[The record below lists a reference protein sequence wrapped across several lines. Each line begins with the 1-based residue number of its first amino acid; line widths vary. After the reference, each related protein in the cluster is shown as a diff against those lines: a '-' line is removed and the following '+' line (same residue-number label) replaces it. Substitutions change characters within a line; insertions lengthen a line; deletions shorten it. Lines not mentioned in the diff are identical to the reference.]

1 MYKDKA
7 IKKAIPTMPFNKSK
21 VLTTMRAKVHSNITI
36 TSLVALFS
44 LVKMGLKIAAI
55 AITNKILAVLLP
67 MIFPNAI
74 SGYPVRT
81 ASKDTVNSGKLVPK
95 PITKALTNSL
105 DNFNL

>member
-1 MYKDKA
+1 
-7 IKKAIPTMPFNKSK
+7 MPFNTSK
-21 VLTTMRAKVHSNITI
+21 VLTTMRAKVHSNITT
-36 TSLVALFS
+36 TSLAALFS
-44 LVKMGLKIAAI
+44 LVKIGLTIAAI